1 MKEEELFYF
10 DEEDIENISNE
21 LGFSSNEE
29 GLATIE
35 SELYPLWKDQTK
47 ETNISELEEECKKD
61 NKLSLKK
68 FLFCEEYLK
77 TGNIM
82 KTCRNLGIGK
92 TSAFNYLKEKEV
104 SEYLSKRR
112 EAIQQDTEQM
122 IQQNFQKAMEGLS
135 ELMEDSTFRSDEMR
149 IKAID
154 TFLKHYNKTM
164 KEEER

>member
-1 MKEEELFYF
+1 
-10 DEEDIENISNE
+10 
-21 LGFSSNEE
+21 
-29 GLATIE
+29 
-35 SELYPLWKDQTK
+35 
-47 ETNISELEEECKKD
+47 
-61 NKLSLKK
+61 
-68 FLFCEEYLK
+68 
-77 TGNIM
+77 M